1 MLPAQLQQLKFTS
14 EVTLNMTADMW
25 IALAILGVAILF
37 FITEWLRVD
46 VVAIGV
52 MIALMLTGLLSAS
65 EAISGF
71 SNPAVLT
78 IASLFI
84 IGGAVLQT
92 GLAGVIGRRILQVA
106 GTHPGRLTGV
116 IMAAVALLSGFMSD
130 TGTVA
135 VLLPAIVSLAL
146 GANISTSRLLIPLSY
161 GALLGGATTLIGT
174 PPNIIVSDLLREQG
188 LRPFSFFDYTPIG
201 LVLFAAGVGFMVVVG
216 RRILPDYQPKQDLQ
230 RVDTP
235 EELLNLYRLPDNLFR
250 LRIRRASDLIGK
262 TVPAANLR
270 QLYDVTVLDIL
281 RSNSPRPVAQIGDAR
296 LVIQSAGSASLPP
309 GPETVLKADDI
320 LIGQGGPNDISHAAA
335 VLKLGVQPI
344 EQSGEASLISNE
356 VGVAEVLL
364 PPRSSLVGKTLVETR
379 FGTTYRLT
387 VLGIHRPEVE
397 GNLPLKETVLRFG
410 DSLLVQGSWQD
421 ILALRK
427 RPRDFVVMGQPEEMI
442 GAPTRSKAPLAMLV
456 LAAMLLVMITNLLPL
471 VTASMLAALAMILS
485 GCLTIDDA
493 YEAVDWKSIVLIAGM
508 LPMSIALEQVGLVN
522 LVAQGLAESLG
533 NYGPVVVLAGLF
545 LLTSVFTQVL
555 SNTAT
560 TVLVAPVALISAQK
574 LGVQPYAF
582 LMAVAIA
589 ASMAFASPVASPV
602 NTLVMGA
609 GHYRFSD
616 YMKIG
621 VPLIVLLM
629 LISIT
634 LLPLLWPF

>member
-1 MLPAQLQQLKFTS
+1 
-14 EVTLNMTADMW
+14 MTTEMW
-25 IALAILGVAILF
+25 IALAILGGAILF

-52 MIALMLTGLLSAS
+52 MVALTLTGLLTAS

-92 GLAGVIGRRILQVA
+92 GLAGAIGRRILQIA
-106 GTHPGRLTGV
+106 GTQEGRLTVV
-116 IMAAVALLSGFMSD
+116 IMATVALLSGFMSD

-146 GANISTSRLLIPLSY
+146 GAKVSTSRLLIPMSY

-188 LRPFSFFDYTPIG
+188 LRPFAFFDYTPIG
-201 LVLFAAGVGFMVVVG
+201 LIMLAAGVGFMLLIG

-230 RVDTP
+230 RVETP
-235 EELLNLYRLPDNLFR
+235 EELLDLYRLPDNLFR
-250 LRIRRASDLIGK
+250 LRVRRGSDLIGR
-262 TVPAANLR
+262 TVAEVNLR
-270 QLYDVTVLDIL
+270 QVYNVSILDIL
-281 RSNSPRPVAQIGDAR
+281 RPVEPRPVARFGETR
-296 LVIQSAGSASLPP
+296 LVLQSTGKASVPP
-309 GPETVLKADDI
+309 DRETVLKTDDI
-320 LIGQGGPNDISHAAA
+320 LIAQGNPNDISHAAA
-335 VLKLGVQPI
+335 LLKLGVQPVGQ
-344 EQSGEASLISNE
+344 EDGGSLISNE

-379 FGTTYRLT
+379 FGTIFRLT
-387 VLGIHRPEVE
+387 VLGIHRPGVE
-397 GNLPLKETVLRFG
+397 GNLPLKQTELRFG
-410 DSLLVQGSWQD
+410 DSLLVQGPWQN

-427 RPRDFVVMGQPEEMI
+427 NRRDFVVIGQPEEML
-442 GAPTRSKAPLAMLV
+442 GAPTRSKAPVALLILAG
-456 LAAMLLVMITNLLPL
+456 MLLVMITNLLPL
-471 VTASMLAALAMILS
+471 VTVSMLAALAMILS

-493 YEAVDWKSIVLIAGM
+493 YEAVDWKSIVLVAGM
-508 LPMSIALEQVGLVN
+508 LPMSIALERVGLVD
-522 LVAQGLAESLG
+522 LVAQGLADSLG
-533 NYGPVVVLAGLF
+533 NFSPIAVLGGLF
-545 LLTSVFTQVL
+545 LLTSIFTQVL

-560 TVLVAPVALISAQK
+560 AVLVAPIALVSAQK
-574 LGVQPYAF
+574 LGVQPQAF
-582 LMAVAIA
+582 LMSVAIA

-609 GHYRFSD
+609 GHYRFND
-616 YMKIG
+616 YIKVG
-621 VPLIVLLM
+621 VPLILILM
-629 LISIT
+629 LIS
-634 LLPLLWPF
+634 LLMLPILWPL